1 MLKKLHIQN
10 FKAWKDTGDIQLAP
24 LTMFFGTN
32 SSGKTSLQQF
42 LLLLQQTAQSR
53 DRKRVLHL
61 GDESTPVDMGTF
73 PEMLFRQD
81 PAALLRF
88 NMEWTIRVPEEGGPA
103 TIEVPSTMQG
113 KVENLPIPSRSFE
126 ALIGQEDKQSA
137 RIEVKQFIYRL
148 NTLWATYGIGMARR
162 AHGPGYELL
171 LEHLEFAKK
180 ESAGEA
186 LSAPIHFYGFPHE
199 ADAHYKFPG
208 DIDSLALE
216 LEDQLDAI
224 HYLGPLRQPPHRTYL
239 WSGEAPESVGED
251 GRLTVAALLA
261 STERSIQVED
271 HPARPFTQMIAE
283 KLVGMGLLDSFE
295 VRPIA
300 PFRKEYEVFVRT
312 PGSPM
317 TVRLPDVG
325 FGVSQVMP
333 VLLQCFYTEPGST
346 LLFEQPELHL
356 HPRAQ
361 TELADV
367 FIDAIH
373 ASEDGQP
380 RNIQLLIE
388 SHSEH
393 LLRRIQRRIAEGK
406 LLPEETALYFCSP
419 GPEGSSIEKL
429 KLDEFGN
436 IINWPKDFFGDEMG
450 DLVAMTEAA
459 MKRQQEQ
466 SPQ

>member
-1 MLKKLHIQN
+1 MLKKLHLQN

-32 SSGKTSLQQF
+32 SSGKSSIQHF

-61 GDESTPVDMGTF
+61 GDESTLVDMGTF

-81 PAALLRF
+81 TAALLRF
-88 NMEWTIRVPEEGGPA
+88 NMEWSMRMQQEGGPD
-103 TIEVPSTMQG
+103 TI
-113 KVENLPIPSRSFE
+113 SFE

-137 RIEVKQFIYRL
+137 RVEVKQFIYRL
-148 NTLWATYGIGMARR
+148 NTPHSTHCVGMARR
-162 AHGPGYELL
+162 THGPGYELL
-171 LEHLEFAKK
+171 LENWGPPREGTASKV
-180 ESAGEA
+180 
-186 LSAPIHFYGFPHE
+186 LSAPSHFYAFPHE
-199 ADAHYKFPG
+199 AEAHYKSLG
-208 DIDSLALE
+208 DLDSLALA

-224 HYLGPLRQPPHRTYL
+224 QYLGPLRQPPHRTYL
-239 WSGEAPESVGED
+239 WSGEAPESVGDD
-251 GRLTVAALLA
+251 GSLAVAALLA
-261 STERSIQVED
+261 SNERSIQVEG
-271 HPARPFTQMIAE
+271 HPARPFAQLIAE
-283 KLVGMGLLDSFE
+283 RLVSMGLLDSFE

-300 PFRKEYEVFVRT
+300 PHRKEYEVFVRT

-317 TVRLPDVG
+317 AVRLPDVG

-356 HPRAQ
+356 HPKAQ

-373 ASEDGQP
+373 ASEDGKP

-406 LLPEETALYFCSP
+406 LRPEETALYFCSP
-419 GPEGSSIEKL
+419 GPDGSRIEKL
-429 KLDEFGN
+429 KLDEYGN
-436 IINWPKDFFGDEMG
+436 IINWPKDFFGDDMG

-466 SPQ
+466 DPQ

>member
-61 GDESTPVDMGTF
+61 GDESALVDMGTF

-88 NMEWTIRVPEEGGPA
+88 NMEWGVRTPEKGA
-103 TIEVPSTMQG
+103 VDTV
-113 KVENLPIPSRSFE
+113 SFE
-126 ALIGQEDKQSA
+126 ALIGQEDAQST

-148 NTLWATYGIGMARR
+148 KTPQSTQGIGMARR
-162 AHGPGYELL
+162 THGPGYELL
-171 LEHLEFAKK
+171 LENVEFTREETAR
-180 ESAGEA
+180 GA

-199 ADAHYKFPG
+199 AEAHYKFLG
-208 DIDSLALE
+208 DLDSLALE

-224 HYLGPLRQPPHRTYL
+224 QYLGPLRVPPRRTYL
-239 WSGEAPESVGED
+239 WSGEAPENVGED

-261 STERSIQVED
+261 SNERSIQVDD
-271 HPARPFTQMIAE
+271 HPGRPLAQLIAE
-283 KLVGMGLLDSFE
+283 RLVRMGLLESFE

-300 PFRKEYEVFVRT
+300 PNRKEYEVFVRT

-317 TVRLPDVG
+317 PVRLPDVG

-356 HPRAQ
+356 HPKAQ

-380 RNIQLLIE
+380 RNIQLLVE

-393 LLRRIQRRIAEGK
+393 LLRRVQRRIAEGK
-406 LLPEETALYFCSP
+406 LRPEETALYFCSP
-419 GPEGSSIEKL
+419 GPEGSRIEKL
-429 KLDEFGN
+429 KIDEYGN
-436 IINWPKDFFGDEMG
+436 IINWPKDFFGDDMG

-466 SPQ
+466 PPQ

>member
-1 MLKKLHIQN
+1 MFKKLHIQN

-88 NMEWTIRVPEEGGPA
+88 NMEWGMRVPEEG
-103 TIEVPSTMQG
+103 VPDA
-113 KVENLPIPSRSFE
+113 ISFG
-126 ALIGQEDKQSA
+126 ALIGQEDAQST
-137 RIEVKQFIYRL
+137 RVEVKQFIYRL
-148 NTLWATYGIGMARR
+148 PTPQSTQGIGMARR

-171 LEHLEFAKK
+171 LENVEFNREGA
-180 ESAGEA
+180 AREA

-199 ADAHYKFPG
+199 AAARYKFLG
-208 DIDSLALE
+208 DLDSLALE

-224 HYLGPLRQPPHRTYL
+224 QYLGPLRVPPRRTYL
-239 WSGEAPESVGED
+239 WSGEAPENVGED

-261 STERSIQVED
+261 SSERSIQVED
-271 HPARPFTQMIAE
+271 HPGRPLAQLIAE
-283 KLVGMGLLDSFE
+283 RLVRMGLLDSFE

-300 PFRKEYEVFVRT
+300 PYRKEYEVFVRT

-317 TVRLPDVG
+317 AVRLPDVG

-356 HPRAQ
+356 HPKAQ
-361 TELADV
+361 SELADV

-380 RNIQLLIE
+380 RNIQLIIE

-406 LLPEETALYFCSP
+406 LRPEETAIYFCAP
-419 GPEGSSIEKL
+419 GPEGSRIEKL
-429 KLDEFGN
+429 KLDEYGN
-436 IINWPKDFFGDEMG
+436 IINWPKDFFGDDMG

-466 SPQ
+466 PPQ

>member
-1 MLKKLHIQN
+1 MLKKLHLQN

-61 GDESTPVDMGTF
+61 GDESTLVDMGTF

-88 NMEWTIRVPEEGGPA
+88 NLEWIMRAPEEGVPD
-103 TIEVPSTMQG
+103 TI
-113 KVENLPIPSRSFE
+113 SFE
-126 ALIGQEDKQSA
+126 ALIGQEDEQSA
-137 RIEVKQFIYRL
+137 RIAVKQFIYRL
-148 NTLWATYGIGMARR
+148 KTPQSTHCIGMARR
-162 AHGPGYELL
+162 TQGPGYELL
-171 LEHLEFAKK
+171 LDNWGRAREGTASEV
-180 ESAGEA
+180 

-199 ADAHYKFPG
+199 AEAHYKFLG
-208 DIDSLALE
+208 DLDSLALAI
-216 LEDQLDAI
+216 EDQLDAI

-239 WSGEAPESVGED
+239 WSGEAPESVGDD
-251 GRLTVAALLA
+251 GSLAVAALLA
-261 STERSIQVED
+261 ANERSIQIED
-271 HPARPFTQMIAE
+271 HPVRPFAQLIAE
-283 KLVGMGLLDSFE
+283 RLVNMGLLESFE

-300 PFRKEYEVFVRT
+300 PHRKEYEVFVRT
-312 PGSPM
+312 PGSSM
-317 TVRLPDVG
+317 AVRLPDVG

-333 VLLQCFYTEPGST
+333 VLLQCFYTEPAST

-419 GPEGSSIEKL
+419 GPDGSRIEKL
-429 KLDEFGN
+429 KLDEYGN
-436 IINWPKDFFGDEMG
+436 ITNWPKDFFGDDMG

-459 MKRQQEQ
+459 MKRQQEGG
-466 SPQ
+466 PQ

>member
-1 MLKKLHIQN
+1 MLKKLHLQN

-53 DRKRVLHL
+53 DRKRVLNL
-61 GDESTPVDMGTF
+61 GDENTPVDMGTF
-73 PEMLFRQD
+73 PEILFRQD
-81 PAALLRF
+81 PAAILRF
-88 NMEWTIRVPEEGGPA
+88 NMEWGVRTQEKGAVD
-103 TIEVPSTMQG
+103 TV
-113 KVENLPIPSRSFE
+113 SFE
-126 ALIGQEDKQSA
+126 ALIGHEDTQST
-137 RIEVKQFIYRL
+137 RIEVKQLIYRL
-148 NTLWATYGIGMARR
+148 RTLQSTQGIGMTRR
-162 AHGPGYELL
+162 THGPGYELF
-171 LEHLEFAKK
+171 LENVELARQGT
-180 ESAGEA
+180 AREA

-199 ADAHYKFPG
+199 AEAHYKFLG
-208 DIDSLALE
+208 DLDSLALE

-224 HYLGPLRQPPHRTYL
+224 QYLGPLRQPPHRTYL
-239 WSGEAPESVGED
+239 WSGEAPESVGDD
-251 GRLTVAALLA
+251 GSLAVAALLA
-261 STERSIQVED
+261 ANERSIQVED
-271 HPARPFTQMIAE
+271 HPARPFAQLIAE
-283 KLVGMGLLDSFE
+283 RLVSMGLLDSFE

-300 PFRKEYEVFVRT
+300 PHRKEYEVFVRT

-317 TVRLPDVG
+317 AVRLPDVG

-356 HPRAQ
+356 HPKAQ

-393 LLRRIQRRIAEGK
+393 VLRRIQRRIAEGK

-419 GPEGSSIEKL
+419 GPDGSRIEKL
-429 KLDEFGN
+429 KLDEYGN
-436 IINWPKDFFGDEMG
+436 ITNWPKDFFGDDMG

-459 MKRQQEQ
+459 MKRQQEGD
-466 SPQ
+466 P

>member
-1 MLKKLHIQN
+1 MLRKLHIQN

-32 SSGKTSLQQF
+32 SSGKTSIQQF

-61 GDESTPVDMGTF
+61 GDENTPVDMGTF

-88 NMEWTIRVPEEGGPA
+88 TMEWGVRTQEKGPVDTVA
-103 TIEVPSTMQG
+103 
-113 KVENLPIPSRSFE
+113 FE
-126 ALIGQEDKQSA
+126 ALIGQEDAQST

-148 NTLWATYGIGMARR
+148 KAPHRSTEGIGMARR
-162 AHGPGYELL
+162 THGPGYELL
-171 LEHLEFAKK
+171 LENIGLAKEGTAK
-180 ESAGEA
+180 EA

-199 ADAHYKFPG
+199 AEAHYKFLG
-208 DIDSLALE
+208 DLDALALE

-239 WSGEAPESVGED
+239 WSGEAPESVGDD
-251 GRLTVAALLA
+251 GSLAVAALLA
-261 STERSIQVED
+261 ANERSIQVED
-271 HPARPFTQMIAE
+271 HPARPFAQLIAE
-283 KLVGMGLLDSFE
+283 RLVSMGLLDSFE

-300 PFRKEYEVFVRT
+300 PHRKEYEVFVRT
-312 PGSPM
+312 AGNPM
-317 TVRLPDVG
+317 AVRLPDVG

-356 HPRAQ
+356 HPKAQ
-361 TELADV
+361 SELADV

-380 RNIQLLIE
+380 RNTQLIIE

-393 LLRRIQRRIAEGK
+393 ILRRIQRRIAEGR
-406 LLPEETALYFCSP
+406 LLPEETAIYFCSP
-419 GPEGSSIEKL
+419 GPEGSRIEKL

-436 IINWPKDFFGDEMG
+436 IINWPKDFFGDDMG

-466 SPQ
+466 APQ